1 MHVIQARRK
10 REAGGSPNNLLKFVD
25 FVSEKAVKAKVA
37 GMKIQI
43 RIYSRKL
50 PESIKNAISLDVIQV
65 KNLKI
70 FMERLSLVVILCFR
84 QWHIFQK
91 WGEIQRSKGRGHE
104 KFFRGQAPDPVFARF
119 SPPNTNFVPMGLV
132 IGMHRRCAKLY
143 PCVLLVF
150 SFAVQNLLQSF
161 RSLILN

>member
-1 MHVIQARRK
+1 MVLKIFLGAAPPNPLGPVAIDHSRARP
-10 REAGGSPNNLLKFVD
+10 GSRRPC
-25 FVSEKAVKAKVA
+25 
-37 GMKIQI
+37 
-43 RIYSRKL
+43 
-50 PESIKNAISLDVIQV
+50 IQV

-104 KFFRGQAPDPVFARF
+104 QFFRGQAPDPVFARF

-150 SFAVQNLLQSF
+150 ACQSKIF
-161 RSLILN
+161 CNRLGP